1 MATRRPIVIRFIAGV
16 GKSSIEKML
25 RIIDEKMRGGNTDF
39 IILLSSP
46 GGNVYYGLTAYN
58 YLKGIPATITT
69 HNIGLVDSIGG
80 IIFCGGTRRLC
91 VPQSRFLIHGVSSS
105 MEKGDYTERQLE
117 ERLKTL
123 KNDVENIAKVYVAN
137 TNKSLQ
143 DLILAMNTDITISL
157 DEAIRWGLVHEIK
170 TELFPPGCE
179 IIEINE

>member
-1 MATRRPIVIRFIAGV
+1 
-16 GKSSIEKML
+16 
-25 RIIDEKMRGGNTDF
+25 
-39 IILLSSP
+39 
-46 GGNVYYGLTAYN
+46 
-58 YLKGIPATITT
+58 
-69 HNIGLVDSIGG
+69 
-80 IIFCGGTRRLC
+80 
-91 VPQSRFLIHGVSSS
+91 